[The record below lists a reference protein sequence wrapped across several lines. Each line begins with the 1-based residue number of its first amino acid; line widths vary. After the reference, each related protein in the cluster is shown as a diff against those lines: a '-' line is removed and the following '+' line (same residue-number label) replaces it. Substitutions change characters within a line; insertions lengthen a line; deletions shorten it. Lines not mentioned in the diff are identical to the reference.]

1 MKKFRI
7 EKMKYLSLAAL
18 LMAGTAFTACSSSSE
33 DSINEE
39 PTPQPVTGKYTMTV
53 NASKGD
59 GGAATRA
66 LTLDEGTKTLSAS
79 WAEGEK
85 VIVYKTGESMFP
97 GSPGIP
103 VKIGTLEA
111 TDINGAS
118 CTLTGDLDGAPAEG
132 ETLQLVFPGSRGTD
146 DGAASVAQDGT
157 LATIQN
163 YFDRAHADVTV
174 TSVNGTKVSASDAAF
189 VNEKAIVKFILKNG
203 NDVIT
208 PSSVSVMATPSGYT
222 PDDPVTFSNFAS
234 TYTANGNCFFYA
246 ISGLSGGDFSGD
258 IALTATVGDK
268 TYTYEKA
275 GISFTAGQYYEIT
288 VKMFDQS
295 KIIDLGNVKAS
306 ELTNATLTLNSGD
319 VLTGTLDGSTEE
331 GKVKIQIAAGAT
343 VTLYNAH
350 INGQHYDDTDFPG
363 AGINCLGDA
372 IIILSGEN
380 TVTNFHC
387 DYPAILAAHNAT
399 GSGDEYTLTI
409 RGSGSLTATNNGSGA
424 AIGGGEGIDCG
435 NIEITGGTITANG
448 GYLSAAIGGGFG
460 ANCGSI
466 TINGGNVTAKA
477 DEGGAGIGSSNA
489 NGSDVTCGNISISG
503 TASVTATGGGNAA
516 GIGSGNADYG
526 GSEDNSFF
534 SACGNISI
542 SGACTVNATGGGKAA
557 GIGTGWSAKCGDIS
571 ITGGTV
577 TAQGGSNAAGIG
589 CGEGYYMFKSE
600 CGAIII
606 EDEGNFKRVTAIK
619 GQGAYWPIGYS
630 MNDLSYNTCGTIKF
644 NGKTVCNSNDNSS
657 LDTTLPSGSIQ
668 FLETTT
674 KPEGTEEDDHSYDG
688 NTWVLSK

>member
-1 MKKFRI
+1 MQNLRI
-7 EKMKYLSLAAL
+7 EKLKNLSLAAL
-18 LMAGTAFTACSSSSE
+18 LMAGAAFAACSSSSD
-33 DSINEE
+33 DSIIEQ

-59 GGAATRA
+59 GEAATRA

-97 GSPGIP
+97 GVPGMP

-132 ETLQLVFPGSRGTD
+132 ETLQLVFPGSRGTE

-174 TSVNGTKVSASDAAF
+174 TSVNGTEVSASDAAF

-208 PSSVSVMATPSGYT
+208 PSSVSVTVTPSGYT

-295 KIIDLGNVKAS
+295 KIINLSNVKAS
-306 ELTNATLTLNSGD
+306 ELINATLMLNSGD
-319 VLTGTLDGSTEE
+319 VLTGTLDGTTED
-331 GKVKIQIAAGAT
+331 GKVKIEIAAGAT
-343 VTLYNAH
+343 VTLHNAH
-350 INGQHYDDTDFPG
+350 INGQHYSDTECRW
-363 AGINCLGDA
+363 AGITCLGDA
-372 IIILSGEN
+372 IIVLSGEN
-380 TVTNFHC
+380 TVTNFNRL
-387 DYPAILAAHNAT
+387 YPAILAAHNDT
-399 GSGDEYTLTI
+399 GSGDEYTLI
-409 RGSGSLTATNNGSGA
+409 ISGTGKLTATNAHAGA
-424 AIGGGEGIDCG
+424 AIGGGYGIDCG

-448 GYLSAAIGGGFG
+448 GGRSAAIGGGEG
-460 ANCGSI
+460 ASCGSI
-466 TINGGNVTAKA
+466 TISGGTVTATVSTM
-477 DEGGAGIGSSNA
+477 GGAGIGSGNF
-489 NGSDVTCGNISISG
+489 GSSGASCGDITISG
-503 TASVTATGGGNAA
+503 TASVTATGGSSAA
-516 GIGSGNADYG
+516 GIGSGGASSDCANT
-526 GSEDNSFF
+526 
-534 SACGNISI
+534 CGNISI
-542 SGACTVNATGGGKAA
+542 SGPCTVNATGNNQAA
-557 GIGTGWSAKCGDIS
+557 GIGTGEKGKCGYIS
-571 ITGGTV
+571 INGGTV

-589 CGEGYYMFKSE
+589 CGKGESDRKSE
-600 CGAIII
+600 CGAITIKTI
-606 EDEGNFKRVTAIK
+606 EDHEADFTSVTAIR
-619 GQGAYWPIGYS
+619 GLGALHPIGHCS
-630 MNDLSYNTCGTIKF
+630 TVINFNTCGTITF
-644 NGKTVCNSNDNSS
+644 
-657 LDTTLPSGSIQ
+657 
-668 FLETTT
+668 
-674 KPEGTEEDDHSYDG
+674 G
-688 NTWVLSK
+688 NTLVYTAGNNSERYSTDFIRGLNFEQKTTDLGGEENYTNNTWKLWR